1 MAVRRSDPS
10 ADGRMGVGA
19 VLLSPG
25 EGKGECNMGGGRTK
39 EWSECE
45 KGPRGKGAGFGWQ
58 LWHGVWVPKG
68 E

>member
-1 MAVRRSDPS
+1 MSRKDCGVAVRRSDPS

-39 EWSECE
+39 ERRECE
-45 KGPRGKGAGFGWQ
+45 KGP
-58 LWHGVWVPKG
+58 
-68 E
+68 